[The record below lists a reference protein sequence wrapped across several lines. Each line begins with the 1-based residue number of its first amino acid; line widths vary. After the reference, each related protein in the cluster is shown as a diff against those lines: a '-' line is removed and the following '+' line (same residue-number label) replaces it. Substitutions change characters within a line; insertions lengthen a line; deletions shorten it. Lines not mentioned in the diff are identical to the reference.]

1 MWDSAETGHLHCNTN
16 GAAWEEANGLSDCR
30 KAGQKTHCQT
40 SHTSISD
47 TSDNVLF
54 MFGFLI
60 PHSNHFSPHLR
71 EVQGQK
77 CWKES
82 GLASEQ
88 EAFAKSLNLKL
99 IVLGMNI
106 EVIQYPFNIMD

>member
-1 MWDSAETGHLHCNTN
+1 
-16 GAAWEEANGLSDCR
+16 
-30 KAGQKTHCQT
+30 
-40 SHTSISD
+40 
-47 TSDNVLF
+47 

-71 EVQGQK
+71 EVQWQK

-106 EVIQYPFNIMD
+106 EVIQYPFNIMDEPVWGLIENIDKFETTLETSGITTVEDIIKVNIRPNSIIKIVFAPLTQ